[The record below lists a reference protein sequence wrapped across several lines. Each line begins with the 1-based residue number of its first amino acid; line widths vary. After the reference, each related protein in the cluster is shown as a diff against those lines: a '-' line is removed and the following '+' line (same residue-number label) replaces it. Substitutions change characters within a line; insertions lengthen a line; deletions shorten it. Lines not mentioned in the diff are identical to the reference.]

1 MIKLK
6 RRIGSA
12 VLAVMMLLSLM
23 PLTALAADAT
33 VAKIGDTEYTSL
45 QDAVNAVSNDTPT
58 TITLVDDIT
67 LAEPVTI
74 SSNQNITINGG
85 GKTISYDAS
94 SCKVVFSA
102 PSGAE
107 VEGIPSGV
115 TLNINNVT
123 FKNTNASA
131 ASSGYAVLVGG
142 NSLNTEVS
150 LDGCSFTNLYTA
162 VYVNQQN
169 SKDNAPKLSITNCTY
184 NDTTYGYSIDET
196 TVGAY
201 KDAVQVTFP
210 ADSNKGVA
218 TEKET
223 WKNIAYINDK
233 VVAQGTGALLT
244 AIEEAKTGDTISLA
258 GGEYDVTVT
267 RTGNKTTYGS
277 GFVVAEDNITI
288 QAANPNDKPVIY
300 GFTNE
305 YNAGVDEFSINGQDT
320 VYVSG
325 ANVTLKDLVIMPLGG
340 YPGGD
345 GKSFPT
351 KVAEAASGATAFT
364 MTGCE
369 TTPNTMTKSGLNGHN
384 MTTSSGNIYVSV
396 NDASI
401 SGNSFGAGQ

>member
-244 AIEEAKTGDTISLA
+244 AMKRQRL
-258 GGEYDVTVT
+258 VTQ
-267 RTGNKTTYGS
+267 
-277 GFVVAEDNITI
+277 FLLPVV
-288 QAANPNDKPVIY
+288 
-300 GFTNE
+300 
-305 YNAGVDEFSINGQDT
+305 S
-320 VYVSG
+320 
-325 ANVTLKDLVIMPLGG
+325 
-340 YPGGD
+340 
-345 GKSFPT
+345 
-351 KVAEAASGATAFT
+351 T
-364 MTGCE
+364 M
-369 TTPNTMTKSGLNGHN
+369 
-384 MTTSSGNIYVSV
+384 
-396 NDASI
+396 
-401 SGNSFGAGQ
+401 